1 MASETPLVPFP
12 DNSDLAQQ
20 VHFLQKEGRIWLDEQ
35 RVVLDTLPALAGLWR
50 EMTET
55 LGQERAKGFF
65 MRMGHKNGVEDAGLA
80 RRLRPDAPP
89 TDMFLAG
96 PQLHMLRGMVKV
108 EPQVVDIDLDNSHFY
123 MEHIWIDSYEVEICQ
138 AESGLL
144 SEPVC
149 WNLIGYACGY
159 SSAALNMD
167 ILFKEVECRGCGDK
181 RCFAV
186 GKPAKEWPDHEEYKK
201 YFENDSI
208 IDQLYELQSQVTE
221 LRGAKNADRLP
232 DKPVGASQ
240 IFQNVNNMASKA
252 AVSKVSVLLTGETG
266 VGKEIMARSIH
277 AQSDRS
283 EQPFI
288 AINCAAIP
296 PDLIE
301 AELFGVAKGAY
312 TGATASRAGRFERA
326 DTGTIF
332 LDEVVELSPRAQAT
346 LLRVL
351 QEREFERVGDNKI
364 RKIDVRVIAASNED
378 LSAAVKG
385 GRFRADLYYRLNVFP
400 VHIPPL
406 RERRGDIPLLVEHFL
421 EKFHTLYHKRTLGLS
436 NKAMHLVMDYN
447 WPGNIR
453 ELINI
458 LERGIIMTESNDSIG
473 AESLFPG
480 IDDGAYED
488 VSISESG
495 DLKTTRI
502 ERRRTPQNDTSSW
515 IDDVFNS
522 ELPLDTIEQ
531 TVINRAMAVADNN
544 VSKAARLLGLTRAAL
559 AYRLTKLDGG
569 ATTSS

>member
-20 VHFLQKEGRIWLDEQ
+20 VHFHQTEGRIWLDEQ
-35 RVVLDTLPALAGLWR
+35 RVVLDTLPALASLWR
-50 EMTET
+50 EMMET

-65 MRMGHKNGVEDAGLA
+65 MRMGHKNGVTDAELA
-80 RRLRPDAPP
+80 RKLRPDSSP

-108 EPQVVDIDLDNSHFY
+108 ELEVVEIDMEGGHFY
-123 MEHIWIDSYEVEICQ
+123 MENSWHDSYEVEICQ
-138 AESGLL
+138 SERGLL
-144 SEPVC
+144 NEPVC

-167 ILFKEVECRGCGDK
+167 ILFKEIECRGCGDK
-181 RCFAV
+181 RCFIV
-186 GKPAKEWPDHEEYKK
+186 GKPAKEWPDHKEYKK

-208 IDQLYELQSQVTE
+208 IDQLYDLQSQVTE
-221 LRGAKNADRLP
+221 LREIKYADNLP
-232 DKPVGASQ
+232 YKPVGASQ
-240 IFQNVNNMASKA
+240 VFQKVNQMASKA

-326 DTGTIF
+326 DSGTIF

-351 QEREFERVGDNKI
+351 QEREFERVGDNQV
-364 RKIDVRVIAASNED
+364 RTIDVRVIAASNED
-378 LSAAVKG
+378 LADAVKD

-406 RERRGDIPLLVEHFL
+406 RERREDIPLLIEHFL
-421 EKFHTLYHKRTLGLS
+421 EKFHTLYHKKTQGLS
-436 NKAMHLVMDYN
+436 NKAMHWMMDYN

-458 LERGIIMTESNDSIG
+458 LERGIIMTDNNDSIT

-480 IDDGAYED
+480 IDDRDFED

-495 DLKTTRI
+495 DLETVRI
-502 ERRRTPQNDTSSW
+502 ERRRAPQSSASNW
-515 IDDVFNS
+515 IDEVFSS

-531 TVINRAMAVADNN
+531 TVINRAMMVAENN
-544 VSKAARLLGLTRAAL
+544 VSKAARLLGLSRAAL
-559 AYRLTKLDGG
+559 AYRLTKMDGG
-569 ATTSS
+569 TA